1 MKKCLIIDF
10 DDTLVKTIDV
20 HAESWQHA
28 LERVLDIEI
37 PIESIHA
44 DINYGMDVLLKKY
57 QLSEKESLLAQEYK
71 KDIFAKNIHRTQVN
85 HLLHYVIKNH
95 YAKQCIIASN
105 SSRENVD
112 KIMAY
117 HGINPDLFLG
127 IYTRENVSKKKP
139 HPEMG
144 ELIFN
149 DHTSYRWNREDYLMI
164 GDSEVDS
171 TFARKL
177 GIECL
182 IVKF

>member
-37 PIESIHA
+37 PIESILA

-57 QLSEKESLLAQEYK
+57 QLSEEETLLAQEYK
-71 KDIFAKNIHRTQVN
+71 KEIFAKNIHKTKLN
-85 HLLHYVIKNH
+85 SLLLYMIKNFRFEH
-95 YAKQCIIASN
+95 CFIASN

-117 HGINPDLFLG
+117 HDIDPELFVGIF
-127 IYTRENVSKKKP
+127 TRENVSKKKP

-144 ELIFN
+144 ELIF
-149 DHTSYRWNREDYLMI
+149 DKLQSFGYGKEDYLMI
-164 GDSEVDS
+164 GDSEVDQ

-182 IVKF
+182 LIY